1 MARIQMLFDG
11 FEDLAYEISKLGDEP
26 LKNAVDEALSE
37 TQKLIQRKTA
47 AAAAKYGPK
56 GGKGYATGGMKSAIH
71 ADGVE
76 WSGPV
81 ASVGVGFDLEAEGG
95 FHSIFIMYGTPRHA
109 PGNNRGIRRD
119 KEIYNAIRGPHL
131 NEEIEQ
137 IQLKAMK
144 KHLTLG
150 GKQK

>member
-26 LKNAVDEALSE
+26 LRAAVDEALSE

-81 ASVGVGFDLEAEGG
+81 ASVGVGFDLEGPG
-95 FHSIFIMYGTPRHA
+95 YHSIFVMYGTPRHA
-109 PGNNRGIRRD
+109 PNNPGISQDRAL
-119 KEIYNAIRGPHL
+119 YNAIRGTGL
-131 NEEIEQ
+131 NAEIEQ
-137 IQLKAMK
+137 IQLKAMQ

-150 GKQK
+150 GKQ